1 VVEAAAALLKSC
13 IRFAFVSVAGTAL
26 GVCECQPE

>member
-1 VVEAAAALLKSC
+1 VEAAAALLKSC